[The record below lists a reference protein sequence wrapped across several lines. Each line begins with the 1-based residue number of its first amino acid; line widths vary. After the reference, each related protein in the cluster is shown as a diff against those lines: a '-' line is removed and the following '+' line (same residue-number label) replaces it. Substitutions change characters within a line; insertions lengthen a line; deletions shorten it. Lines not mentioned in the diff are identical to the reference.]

1 MADYEYNSS
10 PTEKDFDD
18 VIRKLDEKH
27 GMKAYI
33 ENDYAMAQTLLAMK
47 ELEEQKLRR
56 TGRTTRIIDDII
68 QDFFTKPGTW
78 CTMEDHHMDGHDYL
92 MKKVLKRLEMEHP
105 GIIANPNFEV
115 DMKGHRIRLIMDPKQ
130 LKAVTDRLNGV
141 KM

>member
-1 MADYEYNSS
+1 MNQLADYEYNSS
-10 PTEKDFDD
+10 PTEKDFNDL
-18 VIRKLDEKH
+18 IKLLNNNYGPNE
-27 GMKAYI
+27 Y
-33 ENDYAMAQTLLAMK
+33 MAPTGGLQRTMDK
-47 ELEEQKLRR
+47 LEDSLRR

-68 QDFFTKPGTW
+68 QDLFTKHGTW
-78 CTMEDHHMDGHDYL
+78 CTMEDHHKDGHDFL

-105 GIIANPNFEV
+105 GIIADPNFEI